1 MENGWV
7 EILFKGLP
15 VDGRNETFISV
26 RFFAVFHVN
35 TLQQIHHPA
44 NSIICKHEKNHRKL
58 FNLFNIANNDI
69 NSTFKLKR
77 KLD

>member
-44 NSIICKHEKNHRKL
+44 NSIICKHERKP
-58 FNLFNIANNDI
+58 
-69 NSTFKLKR
+69 SKTFQPI
-77 KLD
+77 